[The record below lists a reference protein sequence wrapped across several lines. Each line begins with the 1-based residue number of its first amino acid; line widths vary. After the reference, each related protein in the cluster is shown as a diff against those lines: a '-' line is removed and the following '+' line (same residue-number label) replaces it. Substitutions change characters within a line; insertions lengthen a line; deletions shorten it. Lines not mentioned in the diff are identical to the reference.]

1 LIQINARN
9 LISIRQTTVGSNGE
23 SDGYKTIIVCL
34 NGVDEMIKNILVSLT
49 EEGRNESTTALKF
62 ALLLAEHADAHL
74 TVHAASL
81 RLKLPSAMVSRMAA
95 KLVAV
100 ENRRL
105 AALSE
110 RLASELQR
118 EAAVSGMSCSIDTP
132 HLTYADLRDTLINQ
146 ARVHDLSIFD
156 AQESL
161 LMADSGLIE
170 SALFASGRPV
180 LIVPGD
186 QKPAVLPKRVLIAWD
201 GSAKAARAV
210 ADALPFLKSA
220 EFVEIFTIAG
230 EKNLT
235 NSVPGAELAP
245 RLAHH
250 GIKVSVKDRPLMR
263 GGDVSE
269 TLKDQIGLSR
279 ADMVVMGAYVHSRL
293 QEWILGGLTRSM
305 LVGSPVLVLMS
316 H

>member
-1 LIQINARN
+1 MFE
-9 LISIRQTTVGSNGE
+9 TV
-23 SDGYKTIIVCL
+23 
-34 NGVDEMIKNILVSLT
+34 KNILVSLT
-49 EEGRNESTTALKF
+49 EEGRNESTSALAF
-62 ALLLAEHADAHL
+62 AFLLAERAGAHL

-81 RLKLPSAMVSRMAA
+81 RLKLPSAMVSKMAA
-95 KLVAV
+95 KLVAE

-105 AALSE
+105 AALAE
-110 RLASELQR
+110 RLASEAQR
-118 EAAVSGMSCSIDTP
+118 EAGLSGISCSIEVP
-132 HLTYADLRDTLINQ
+132 HLAYTDLRATLISQ

-161 LMADSGLIE
+161 LMPDLGLIE
-170 SALFASGRPV
+170 SCLFESGRPI
-180 LIVPGD
+180 LIVANDHRP
-186 QKPAVLPKRVLIAWD
+186 VLPKRVLIAWD
-201 GSAKAARAV
+201 GSARAARAV
-210 ADALPFLKSA
+210 ADALPFLKAA
-220 EFVEIFTIAG
+220 EAVEIFTIVG
-230 EKNLT
+230 EKDLS

-250 GIKVSVKDRPLMR
+250 GIRVSVKDRPLLR
-263 GGDVSE
+263 GGDISD
-269 TLKDQIGLSR
+269 TLKDQVGLSR